1 MYAFSDGVPVFILI
15 VPPNA
20 PPPFV
25 EGPTPLWIWM
35 VLVDEAISGKSTQK
49 TPWDSASLY
58 GIPLIVTLILFA
70 SLPLILI
77 PVYPIPP
84 PASDV
89 IVTDGVKSNKYG
101 ISLPVLFLFSSYNVR
116 FS

>member
-1 MYAFSDGVPVFILI
+1 
-15 VPPNA
+15 
-20 PPPFV
+20 
-25 EGPTPLWIWM
+25 M

-77 PVYPIPP
+77 PV
-84 PASDV
+84 
-89 IVTDGVKSNKYG
+89 
-101 ISLPVLFLFSSYNVR
+101 
-116 FS
+116 